1 MSLNIA
7 IIAPGEM
14 GSAVGRSL
22 SERGTRVLTSLVGRS
37 QASIARAERAGFTII
52 DSDEQLVR
60 DADML
65 LSIVPPGEALGVAE
79 RFAPALAGAK
89 AKPIVVDCNAV
100 APATAVRIG
109 AVLAPTGCR
118 YVDAG
123 IIGPPP
129 APGLRTVFYVSGES
143 ARDVLALN
151 DYGLMVRAL
160 EGPIGAASALKM
172 SYAGITKGLTAVGSA
187 MMLGAERAGAA
198 AALKRELGESQP
210 HLLAYLGK
218 HVPAMFPK
226 AYRWVA
232 EMEEIAEF
240 LAADPAAPAIYAAM
254 ARLYARFADGADT
267 PETGE
272 LAALARFCRE
282 GTR

>member
-1 MSLNIA
+1 MSLTIA

-22 SERGTRVLTSLVGRS
+22 RERGAQIVTSLAGRS
-37 QASIARAERAGFTII
+37 KASIARAERAGFAII
-52 DSDEQLVR
+52 ESDDHLIEN
-60 DADML
+60 ADML
-65 LSIVPPGEALGVAE
+65 LSIVPPGAALGVAE
-79 RFAPALAGAK
+79 RLAPSLTRAK
-89 AKPIVVDCNAV
+89 TKPVVVDCNAV
-100 APATAVRIG
+100 SPATAAQIG

-129 APGLRTVFYVSGES
+129 AAGLRTVFYVSGEH

-151 DYGLMVRAL
+151 DFGLAVRAL
-160 EGPIGAASALKM
+160 EAPIGAASALKM

-198 AALKRELGESQP
+198 SALRRELAESQP
-210 HLLAYLGK
+210 QLLAYLSK

-232 EMEEIAEF
+232 EMEEIAAF
-240 LAADPAAPAIYAAM
+240 LSDDPAAAHIYAAA
-254 ARLYARFADGADT
+254 ARLYERFAEGADT

-272 LAALARFCRE
+272 LAVLARFCRE
-282 GTR
+282 GKS

>member
-1 MSLNIA
+1 MSLSIA

-14 GSAVGRSL
+14 GSAVGR
-22 SERGTRVLTSLVGRS
+22 VLREHGARIATSLEGRS
-37 QASIARAERAGFTII
+37 QASIARAERAGFGMIEN
-52 DSDEQLVR
+52 DEQLVR
-60 DADML
+60 DADVL

-79 RFAPALAGAK
+79 RFAPALTRAK
-89 AKPIVVDCNAV
+89 TKPIVVDCNAL

-109 AVLAPTGCR
+109 ATLAASGCR

-129 APGLRTVFYVSGES
+129 APGLRTVFYVSGEH
-143 ARDVLALN
+143 ARDALALN
-151 DYGLMVRAL
+151 DFGLVVRAL

-187 MMLGAERAGAA
+187 MILGAARAGASE
-198 AALKRELGESQP
+198 ALKRELGESQP
-210 HLLAYLGK
+210 QLLAYLSK

-232 EMEEIAEF
+232 EMEEIAQF
-240 LAADPAAPAIYAAM
+240 LAADPAAPHIYAAM
-254 ARLYARFADGADT
+254 ARLYERFAEGAAM
-267 PETGE
+267 PEAGE
-272 LAALARFCRE
+272 LAVLARFCRDAKS
-282 GTR
+282 

>member
-1 MSLNIA
+1 MSLTIA

-14 GSAVGRSL
+14 GSAVGHSL
-22 SERGTRVLTSLVGRS
+22 RERGARILTSLAGRS
-37 QASIARAERAGFTII
+37 KASIARAERAGFAII
-52 DSDEQLVR
+52 ENDEQLVR
-60 DADML
+60 ESDML
-65 LSIVPPGEALGVAE
+65 LSIVPPGDALGVAE
-79 RFAPALAGAK
+79 RFAPALTRAAR
-89 AKPIVVDCNAV
+89 KPVVVDCNAV
-100 APATAVRIG
+100 APATVVRIG
-109 AVLAPTGCR
+109 TALAGTGAR

-129 APGLRTVFYVSGES
+129 AAGLRTVFYVSGEH
-143 ARDVLALN
+143 ARDLLVLN
-151 DYGLMVRAL
+151 DLGLVVRAL

-198 AALKRELGESQP
+198 QALKRELGESQP
-210 HLLAYLGK
+210 HLLAYLTK

-232 EMEEIAEF
+232 EMEEIAAF
-240 LAADPAAPAIYAAM
+240 LAADPAAPHIYAAA
-254 ARLYARFADGADT
+254 ARLYERFAESADT

-272 LAALARFCRE
+272 LAVLARFCRE
-282 GTR
+282 GKS

>member
-1 MSLNIA
+1 MTLTIA

-22 SERGTRVLTSLVGRS
+22 RERGARILTALAGRS
-37 QASIARAERAGFTII
+37 QASIARAERAGFAVTA
-52 DSDEQLVR
+52 SDEQLVR

-65 LSIVPPGEALGVAE
+65 LSIVPPGEALGLAE
-79 RFAPALAGAK
+79 RFAPALTRAK

-100 APATAVRIG
+100 APATAARIG
-109 AVLAPTGCR
+109 AALAATGCH

-129 APGLRTVFYVSGES
+129 APGLRTVFYVSGEH
-143 ARDVLALN
+143 AQEVLALN
-151 DYGLMVRAL
+151 DFGLVVRAL

-198 AALKRELGESQP
+198 QALRRELGESQP
-210 HLLAYLGK
+210 HLLAYLTK

-232 EMEEIAEF
+232 EMEEIAQF
-240 LAADPAAPAIYAAM
+240 LAADPAAPHIYAAI
-254 ARLYARFADGADT
+254 ARLYERFAEGADT

-272 LAALARFCRE
+272 LAVLARFCRE
-282 GTR
+282 AKG